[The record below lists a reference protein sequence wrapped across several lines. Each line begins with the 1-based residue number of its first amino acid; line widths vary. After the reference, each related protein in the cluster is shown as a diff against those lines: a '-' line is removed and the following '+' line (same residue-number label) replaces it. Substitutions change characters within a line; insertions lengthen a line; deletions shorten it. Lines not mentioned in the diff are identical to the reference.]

1 MMDKE
6 TILKAAEYCMNE
18 SITHCDSCPL
28 DKRGM
33 ICGYYFAKYI
43 KSQQEKE
50 PAPSANDTSSK
61 ENNLHDKYI
70 TSLKECQEAMF
81 DLYAN
86 LNEIER
92 RVWNAG
98 ESYGRICVLI
108 DELDGKED

>member
-1 MMDKE
+1 MDKQ

-50 PAPSANDTSSK
+50 PALSANNASSK
-61 ENNLHDKYI
+61 EKSICNNDNTESTVCQAKN
-70 TSLKECQEAMF
+70 LKEERLKCQ
-81 DLYAN
+81 
-86 LNEIER
+86 
-92 RVWNAG
+92 
-98 ESYGRICVLI
+98 
-108 DELDGKED
+108 

>member
-1 MMDKE
+1 MDKQ

-50 PAPSANDTSSK
+50 PAAAGTVTSSK
-61 ENNLHDKYI
+61 EKSICNNDNTETAVCQVKKI
-70 TSLKECQEAMF
+70 KEEQLKCQ
-81 DLYAN
+81 
-86 LNEIER
+86 
-92 RVWNAG
+92 
-98 ESYGRICVLI
+98 
-108 DELDGKED
+108 

>member
-6 TILKAAEYCMNE
+6 TILKVAK
-18 SITHCDSCPL
+18 HCSVNGKCACCPCFE
-28 DKRGM
+28 DIEDCTKIFTRF
-33 ICGYYFAKYI
+33 II
-43 KSQQEKE
+43 ETRKE
-50 PAPSANDTSSK
+50 PAPAATDTSSK

-86 LNEIER
+86 LDEIER